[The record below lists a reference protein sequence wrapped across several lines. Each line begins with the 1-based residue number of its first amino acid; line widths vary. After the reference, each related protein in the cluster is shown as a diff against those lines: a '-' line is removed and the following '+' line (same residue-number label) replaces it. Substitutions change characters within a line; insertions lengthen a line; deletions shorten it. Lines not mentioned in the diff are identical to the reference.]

1 VSSTARRPILGR
13 PLRPSDAQEHT
24 RRVRRIASAIG
35 WTLLIA
41 VPAGI
46 VSRLMMRAISHF
58 SHQPTDFTWGGTIGI
73 VLLYVLA
80 VLPGA
85 LVAAFTTRRWRWL
98 VLAGPTLVLAWIGA
112 GIASTVV
119 EDAPDGL
126 GTGDWIGIWSGT
138 AFIVGMVLTQA
149 VLVVRQVDHSL
160 GRTRAP
166 RVLAS

>member
-1 VSSTARRPILGR
+1 
-13 PLRPSDAQEHT
+13 
-24 RRVRRIASAIG
+24 VRRIASAIA
-35 WTLLIA
+35 WTVLIA
-41 VPAGI
+41 VPAAI
-46 VSRLMMRAISHF
+46 VSRLMMRAISHLSHEPTEF
-58 SHQPTDFTWGGTIGI
+58 SWGGTAGI

-98 VLAGPTLVLAWIGA
+98 VMAGPTLMLALSGA
-112 GIASTVV
+112 AIASTVI

-126 GTGDWIGIWSGT
+126 GTADWIGMWFGT

-149 VLVVRQVDHSL
+149 ALVVRQVDHSL
-160 GRTRAP
+160 GRTRAR